1 MDFKDLSEKLVSSLS
16 KYKSILIYIKGSP
29 DPDVI
34 ASSYSLKL
42 ICANIGI
49 KADIIG
55 STKPSLPQNSA
66 MINELDIPIR
76 FEEAISDVSDYDAY
90 CVLDFQSAAING
102 ISGKI
107 PCAVHIDH
115 HEPVKEEIPID
126 FKLIIDEINA
136 VSSFFA
142 LILREITSRASILS
156 PGDAPGTGDASGNI
170 FDDLLFR
177 KACTALQ
184 LGIYTD
190 TDGYRHADHID
201 FEALNFVSDHSDK
214 KIISRITDI
223 PLPRH
228 VLDFMIKAF
237 NSREEYKDW
246 VFSGIG
252 FIEESMRDSIAI
264 IADYLIQR
272 YKCPVVVVFAA
283 VIKKKPHGLR
293 LDASFRTDNE
303 KINLDALIK
312 EITQTGGGRKYKGA
326 YQVDLDYF
334 FNYPDKDELW
344 NVIKDTTIVN
354 LKKLRDEFQII
365 EIKGFYRKIKTKIFK
380 V

>member
-1 MDFKDLSEKLVSSLS
+1 MDFKKLLYELISALK
-16 KYKSILIYIKGSP
+16 KYRSVMIYIKGSP

-34 ASSYSLKL
+34 ASSFSLKL
-42 ICANIGI
+42 ICSNIGV
-49 KADIIG
+49 KAAIIG

-76 FEEAISDVSDYDAY
+76 FEESIIDVSDYDAY
-90 CVLDFQSAAING
+90 CVLDFQSAGISG
-102 ISGKI
+102 ISGKL

-115 HEPVKEEIPID
+115 HEPVEEDIKID
-126 FKLIIDEINA
+126 FNLVIEEINA

-142 LILREITSRASILS
+142 LLLREMTMQSSVLS
-156 PGDAPGTGDASGNI
+156 SGNNSGI
-170 FDDLLFR
+170 TIDSPQFKR
-177 KACTALQ
+177 ACTALQ

-190 TDGYRHADHID
+190 TDGYRHAENVD
-201 FEALNFVSDHSDK
+201 FEALNFVSDYSDK
-214 KIISRITDI
+214 KIIFRIVDV

-228 VLDFMIKAF
+228 VQDFLIRAF
-237 NSREEYKDW
+237 KNREEYKEW
-246 VFSGIG
+246 IFSGIG

-264 IADYLIQR
+264 VADYLIQR
-272 YKCPVVVVFAA
+272 YKCPVVVVFAV

-293 LDASFRTDNE
+293 LDASFRTDDE
-303 KINLDALIK
+303 KINLDMLIK
-312 EITQTGGGRKYKGA
+312 EITQSGGGRKYKGA

-334 FNYPDKDELW
+334 INYPDREILW
-344 NVIKDTTIVN
+344 KIIKDTTISN

-365 EIKGFYRKIKTKIFK
+365 EIKGFYKKMRKKIFK